1 MDILPETMTV
11 WLEHYGSFALFT
23 LLALGI
29 IALPVPEETLLLFTG
44 YMLQA
49 GKLAVLPT
57 LCAAYFGSITGIT
70 VSFIIGYTGA
80 HYVLIK
86 YGSYLGLNDAKLTK
100 MHDWFEHYGKWLL
113 VIGYFIPGVRHFTGI
128 FAGISTLE
136 YSHFALYA
144 YSGAILWVSTFLA
157 LGYFFGNFHA
167 VLFEFVEK
175 NMEFTFTI
183 AIALAIVVIYVRMLI
198 TPKKP

>member
-1 MDILPETMTV
+1 MDILPDTMTI
-11 WLEHYGSFALFT
+11 WLENYGSFALFV

-49 GKLAVLPT
+49 GKLAFFPS
-57 LCAAYFGSITGIT
+57 LCAAYLGSITGIT

-80 HYVLIK
+80 HYLLIK
-86 YGSYLGLNDAKLTK
+86 YGSYFGLTETKLAK

-113 VIGYFIPGVRHFTGI
+113 VIGYFIPGVRHFTGV
-128 FAGISTLE
+128 FAGISTIE

-144 YSGAILWVSTFLA
+144 YSGAVLWVSTFLA
-157 LGYFFGNFHA
+157 LGYFFGNFHSS
-167 VLFEFVEK
+167 LYEFIEQNV
-175 NMEFTFTI
+175 EFTFSI
-183 AIALAIVVIYVRMLI
+183 AIIVAIIVLYIRMLI
-198 TPKKP
+198 TSKKS